1 MPIEKSCPHCRKRFQ
16 FDARHAGRKFQCS
29 GCQKTFVVDQLEPAN
44 AIPTQSNTPPN
55 VSNTPAIT
63 AAPKKRNKIFR
74 AAKFQSRRA
83 RLGFCRILMDFDFK
97 HYFTPQLIRSSW
109 RNAVIG
115 FFLSLVLSVFILIGS
130 AFPRYLP
137 WGRGFD
143 NPVQTLIGLILFELF
158 FLYMLISYRILLE
171 FLIVVFD
178 ISETLK
184 DERSK
189 S

>member
-1 MPIEKSCPHCRKRFQ
+1 
-16 FDARHAGRKFQCS
+16 
-29 GCQKTFVVDQLEPAN
+29 
-44 AIPTQSNTPPN
+44 
-55 VSNTPAIT
+55 
-63 AAPKKRNKIFR
+63 
-74 AAKFQSRRA
+74 
-83 RLGFCRILMDFDFK
+83 MDFDFK